1 MLKDIKGVIFD
12 YGGTIDTN
20 SRHWAE
26 VCGVNM
32 QNIMYR

>member
-12 YGGTIDTN
+12 YGGTAAIGQ
-20 SRHWAE
+20 RF
-26 VCGVNM
+26 CGVNM

>member
-12 YGGTIDTN
+12 YGGTILTAAIGQ
-20 SRHWAE
+20 RF
-26 VCGVNM
+26 CGVNM

>member
-12 YGGTIDTN
+12 YGGTTAAIGQ
-20 SRHWAE
+20 RF
-26 VCGVNM
+26 CGVNM